1 MTWLATFAS
10 SMAALVAVI
19 VAYIGWQQHKLAKD
33 KFKLDL
39 FEKRFA
45 IYKGAQVLLTKILC
59 KATSDTEMLF
69 EYRAATQD
77 AIFLFDDRVSE
88 YLNKIDGKAVQ
99 LLTNHESLEG
109 TPIGDERNELCENNS
124 QLLKELLDELSNLKT
139 IFLPYLKFDGWR

>member
-1 MTWLATFAS
+1 MTCLATFVS
-10 SMAALVAVI
+10 SMTVLVAII

-45 IYKGAQVLLTKILC
+45 IYKGAQVLLTEILH

-69 EYRAATQD
+69 DYRAATQD

-88 YLNKIDGKAVQ
+88 YLNEIDGKAVQ
-99 LLTNHESLEG
+99 LWTNHESLEG
-109 TPIGDERNELCENNS
+109 IPKGDERNKLCKNNS
-124 QLLKELLDELSNLKT
+124 QLLEELLDELPNLKT
-139 IFLPYLKFDGWR
+139 VFLPYLKFDGWR